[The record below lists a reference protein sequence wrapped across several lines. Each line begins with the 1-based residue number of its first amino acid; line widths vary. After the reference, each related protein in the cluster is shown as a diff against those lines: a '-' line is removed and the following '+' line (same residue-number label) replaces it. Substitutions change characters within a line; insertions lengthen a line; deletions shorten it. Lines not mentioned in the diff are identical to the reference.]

1 MLVRRCTNLWCS
13 GGLKT
18 RFITGEIRIMKGDQR
33 IVEVDCITHVYPDM
47 TKVQICGLDFIVNQG
62 ERVSILGSN
71 GCGKTTLL
79 KHLLGVLVPKN
90 GSVRVLGGDPGK
102 EYSTIR
108 KKVGVVMQDV
118 DEQILGPTV
127 YDDILFA
134 PLNYGIEKKKAAAM
148 AKAVIEKLS
157 LEPIQMKIVNYL
169 SGGEKKKVALA
180 GALVMEP
187 DLLILDEPFTG
198 LDPLS
203 RRDLIRILNG
213 LNEEKGI
220 TFIMTLHEVDL
231 VSEVADVLY
240 LMHGHGDLSE
250 RGRPEEIFGRFKDL
264 ESFNLEEPTLT
275 RLFKGLKKKGL
286 DFGAPLQIEDA
297 IQLIKKNWDEAFKSP
312 NRAVIDGEMGSFGE
326 GENFK

>member
-1 MLVRRCTNLWCS
+1 
-13 GGLKT
+13 
-18 RFITGEIRIMKGDQR
+18 MKEDEK

-47 TKVQICGLDFIVNQG
+47 TKVQICGLDFIVNRG

-79 KHLLGVLVPKN
+79 KHLLGILVPKD
-90 GSVRVLGGDPGK
+90 GSVKVFGVDPGK
-102 EYSTIR
+102 EFSKIR
-108 KKVGVVMQDV
+108 EKVGMVMQDV

-134 PLNYGIEKKKAAAM
+134 PLNYGIERKKAEAM
-148 AKAVIEKLS
+148 AKSVIERLN
-157 LEPIQMKIVNYL
+157 LESIQKKIVNYL

-198 LDPLS
+198 LDPVS
-203 RRDLIRILNG
+203 RRDLVQILNE
-213 LNEEKGI
+213 LNKEKGI

-231 VSEVADVLY
+231 VPEITDILY

-250 RGRPEEIFGRFKDL
+250 RGRPDEIFGKFKDL

-275 RLFKGLKKKGL
+275 RLFKGLKKEGL
-286 DFGAPLQIEDA
+286 DFGDPLRIDEA
-297 IQLIKKNWDEAFKSP
+297 IQSIKKHWDDAKKS
-312 NRAVIDGEMGSFGE
+312 
-326 GENFK
+326 

>member
-1 MLVRRCTNLWCS
+1 MNRWSS
-13 GGLKT
+13 GGSRI
-18 RFITGEIRIMKGDQR
+18 RFITGEIETMENGER

-62 ERVSILGSN
+62 ERVSILGAN

-79 KHLLGVLVPKN
+79 KHLMGVLVPKD
-90 GSVRVLGGDPGK
+90 GSVKVFGVDPGK
-102 EYSTIR
+102 EYKKIR
-108 KKVGVVMQDV
+108 ERIGVVMQDV

-134 PLNYGIEKKKAAAM
+134 PLNYGVERKKAETL
-148 AKAVIEKLS
+148 AKDVIERLNIES
-157 LEPIQMKIVNYL
+157 IQGKIVHYL

-198 LDPLS
+198 LDPTS
-203 RRDLIRILNG
+203 RRDFIKT
-213 LNEEKGI
+213 LNELNKEKGI
-220 TFIMTLHEVDL
+220 SFILTLHEVDL
-231 VSEVADVLY
+231 VSEVSDILY
-240 LMHGHGDLSE
+240 LMHGHGDVSE

-275 RLFKGLKKKGL
+275 RLFKGLKKEGL
-286 DFGAPLQIEDA
+286 DFGDPLRIDEAIEA
-297 IQLIKKNWDEAFKSP
+297 IKKRWNETK
-312 NRAVIDGEMGSFGE
+312 
-326 GENFK
+326 K

>member
-1 MLVRRCTNLWCS
+1 MNRWPF
-13 GGLKT
+13 GGSRI
-18 RFITGEIRIMKGDQR
+18 RFITGEIKTMEYGER

-62 ERVSILGSN
+62 ERVSILGAN

-79 KHLLGVLVPKN
+79 KHLMGVLVPRD
-90 GSVRVLGGDPGK
+90 GSVKVFGVDPGK
-102 EYSTIR
+102 EYKKIR
-108 KKVGVVMQDV
+108 ERIGVVMQDV

-134 PLNYGIEKKKAAAM
+134 PLNYGLGKSEAERKA
-148 AKAVIEKLS
+148 KEVIERLNI
-157 LEPIQMKIVNYL
+157 EPIQGRIVHYL

-198 LDPLS
+198 LDPTS
-203 RRDLIRILNG
+203 RRDFIKT
-213 LNEEKGI
+213 LNELNKEKGI
-220 TFIMTLHEVDL
+220 SFIMTLHEVDL
-231 VSEVADVLY
+231 VSEVSDILY

-275 RLFKGLKKKGL
+275 RLFKGLKKEGL
-286 DFGAPLQIEDA
+286 DFGDPLQIDEA
-297 IQLIKKNWDEAFKSP
+297 IRMIKKQWNEIK
-312 NRAVIDGEMGSFGE
+312 
-326 GENFK
+326 K

>member
-1 MLVRRCTNLWCS
+1 ME
-13 GGLKT
+13 K
-18 RFITGEIRIMKGDQR
+18 GERIIQ
-33 IVEVDCITHVYPDM
+33 VDCITHVYPDM

-79 KHLLGVLVPKN
+79 KHLLGVLVPKD
-90 GSVRVLGGDPGK
+90 GSVKVFGVDPGK
-102 EYSTIR
+102 EFSKIR
-108 KKVGVVMQDV
+108 KRVGVVMQDV

-134 PLNYGIEKKKAAAM
+134 PLNYGIERKQAAAM
-148 AKAVIEKLS
+148 AKVVIEKLN
-157 LEPIQMKIVNYL
+157 LGPIQNKIVNYL

-203 RRDLIRILNG
+203 RRDFVQILNE
-213 LNEEKGI
+213 LNKEKGI
-220 TFIMTLHEVDL
+220 TFIITLHEVDL
-231 VSEVADVLY
+231 VPEMTDILY

-250 RGRPEEIFGRFKDL
+250 RGRPDEIFGKFKNL
-264 ESFNLEEPTLT
+264 ESYNLEEPTLT
-275 RLFKGLKKKGL
+275 KLFKGLKKEGL
-286 DFGAPLQIEDA
+286 DFGDPLRIDEA
-297 IQLIKKNWDEAFKSP
+297 IQSIKKYWDEMK
-312 NRAVIDGEMGSFGE
+312 NKGG
-326 GENFK
+326 

>member
-1 MLVRRCTNLWCS
+1 
-13 GGLKT
+13 
-18 RFITGEIRIMKGDQR
+18 MKEDER

-47 TKVQICGLDFIVNQG
+47 TKVQICGLDFIVNRG

-79 KHLLGVLVPKN
+79 KHLLGVLIPKD
-90 GSVRVLGGDPGK
+90 GSVKVFGVDPGK
-102 EYSTIR
+102 EYSKIR
-108 KKVGVVMQDV
+108 EKIGVVMQDI

-134 PLNYGIEKKKAAAM
+134 PLNYGIERKKAEAM

-157 LEPIQMKIVNYL
+157 LESIQKRIVNYL

-198 LDPLS
+198 LDPVS
-203 RRDLIRILNG
+203 RRDLIQILNE
-213 LNEEKGI
+213 LNKEKGI
-220 TFIMTLHEVDL
+220 TFIITLHEVDL
-231 VSEVADVLY
+231 VPEMTDILY

-250 RGRPEEIFGRFKDL
+250 RGRPDEIFGKFKDL
-264 ESFNLEEPTLT
+264 ESYNLVEPTLT
-275 RLFKGLKKKGL
+275 KLFKGLKKEGL
-286 DFGAPLQIEDA
+286 DFGDPLRIDEA
-297 IQLIKKNWDEAFKSP
+297 IQSIKRHWE
-312 NRAVIDGEMGSFGE
+312 
-326 GENFK
+326 ENKKANS